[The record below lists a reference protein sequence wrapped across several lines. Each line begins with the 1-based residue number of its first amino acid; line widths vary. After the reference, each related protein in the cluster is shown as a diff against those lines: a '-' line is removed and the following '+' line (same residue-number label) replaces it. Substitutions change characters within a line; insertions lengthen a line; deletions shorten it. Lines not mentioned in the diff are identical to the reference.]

1 MKINL
6 PIILFSSLFL
16 SACDS
21 NDSSDS
27 TKNSSTDDST
37 SNSTIPYDYAK
48 YQDALD
54 NANLQQTDL
63 SDCGEDDI
71 DASCTKSDVVDAGDY
86 EDYSSEY
93 FYVDKSSGWLTF
105 EMEGKSNRTELRF
118 TENFLTD
125 STETTYTLSAE
136 ILPISPAESVANSTD
151 GEEMTLLQIHNKGE
165 NNTSDNTVLSHPLLR
180 VVWDGES
187 RTDDGTDGGSYS
199 NSYWAIIKTNALECS
214 NPDGENY
221 DADCPDSYDN
231 LYLGAYDADNPTEF
245 EVKVGNSQLV
255 INVDGTEMVDY
266 DISYWAALYSYFKA
280 GVYNQYTSGN
290 SVVRFKTLTY
300 SDGLLISELDSS
312 LAPSDNFDLS
322 KWNLSVPID
331 NGEGD
336 GYAKAT
342 TVTVEE
348 LNDEYE
354 LNDYFWTDT
363 SDGGMVFKDYIDG
376 ARTSENTTY
385 TRTELR
391 EMLRG
396 EDTSIST
403 QGVNG
408 NNWVFSS
415 VPTDLQSKA
424 GGVDGNMVATLA
436 VNHVTTTGKDSY
448 VGRVIVGQI
457 HAASDEPIRIYYRL
471 LPGHTKGSVYFAHE
485 PSNNNSEQWYEMIGS
500 RDDDADEPSDGI
512 ELDEKFSYEIDI
524 AGDIMTVTITRED
537 GSTVEEEVDMSNSG
551 YSDGYYTKD
560 NVETEDYMYFKAGV
574 YNQNKLVDYDEDGN
588 DNYNTDPNDY
598 VQATFY
604 YLTVSH

>member
-1 MKINL
+1 MKNNL
-6 PIILFSSLFL
+6 TRTLFL
-16 SACDS
+16 ALFLAACGDS
-21 NDSSDS
+21 GNGSSTS
-27 TKNSSTDDST
+27 TTNSS
-37 SNSTIPYDYAK
+37 IPYDYSK
-48 YQDALD
+48 YRNALN

-63 SDCGEDDI
+63 SDCTDGDI
-71 DASCTKSDVVDAGDY
+71 NESCSKSDVVDAGDY

-136 ILPISPAESVANSTD
+136 ILPISPTESVANSTD
-151 GEEMTLLQIHNKGE
+151 GEEITLLQVHNKGE
-165 NNTSDNTVLSHPLLR
+165 NNATDNTVLSHPLLR

-187 RTDDGTDGGSYS
+187 RSDDGTDGGSYS
-199 NSYWAIIKTNALECS
+199 NAYWAIIKTNAYECS
-214 NPDGENY
+214 DVDGDNYNPN
-221 DADCPDSYDN
+221 CPDSYDN
-231 LYLGAYDADNPTEF
+231 FYLGAYDADNPTDF

-255 INVDGTEMVDY
+255 VNVDGTKMVDH

-280 GVYNQYTSGN
+280 GVYNQYTNGN

-312 LAPSDNFDLS
+312 LAPSANFDLS

-336 GYAKAT
+336 GYKKAT
-342 TVTVEE
+342 TVTVED
-348 LNDEYE
+348 LNDDYQ
-354 LNDYFWTDT
+354 LADYFWTDT

-376 ARTSENTTY
+376 AITSKNTTY

-396 EDTSIST
+396 TDTSIST

-415 VPTDLQSKA
+415 VPTDLQNKA

-448 VGRVIVGQI
+448 VGRVIIGQI

-485 PSNNNSEQWYEMIGS
+485 PSNGNDEQWYEMIGS

-512 ELDEKFSYEIDI
+512 ELDEKFSYEIDVV
-524 AGDIMTVTITRED
+524 GDIMTVTITRED
-537 GSTVEEEVDMSNSG
+537 GSTIEEEVDMSNSG

-560 NVETEDYMYFKAGV
+560 GVETEDYMYFKAGV
-574 YNQNKLVDYDEDGN
+574 YNQNKLVDEDEDGN
-588 DNYNTDPNDY
+588 DDYGAEADDY

>member
-1 MKINL
+1 MKKNVST
-6 PIILFSSLFL
+6 ILFLALFL
-16 SACDS
+16 TAC
-21 NDSSDS
+21 SDS
-27 TKNSSTDDST
+27 GNSSST
-37 SNSTIPYDYAK
+37 NTTNSSIPYDYSK
-48 YQDALD
+48 YRNALN

-63 SDCGEDDI
+63 SDCEGDDI

-136 ILPISPAESVANSTD
+136 ILPISPTESVANSTD

-574 YNQNKLVDYDEDGN
+574 YNQNKLVDDDEDGN

>member
-21 NDSSDS
+21 TDSSDS

-63 SDCGEDDI
+63 SDCEGDDI

-136 ILPISPAESVANSTD
+136 ILPISPTESVANSTD

-214 NPDGENY
+214 DPDGENY

-574 YNQNKLVDYDEDGN
+574 YNQNKLVDDDEDGN
-588 DNYNTDPNDY
+588 DDYNTDPNDY

>member
-1 MKINL
+1 MKNNL
-6 PIILFSSLFL
+6 TRTLFL
-16 SACDS
+16 ALFLAACGDS
-21 NDSSDS
+21 GNGSSTS
-27 TKNSSTDDST
+27 TTNSS
-37 SNSTIPYDYAK
+37 IPYDYSK
-48 YQDALD
+48 YRNALN

-63 SDCGEDDI
+63 SDCTDGDI
-71 DASCTKSDVVDAGDY
+71 NESCSKSDVVDAGDY

-136 ILPISPAESVANSTD
+136 ILPISPTESVANSTD
-151 GEEMTLLQIHNKGE
+151 GEEITLLQVHNKGE
-165 NNTSDNTVLSHPLLR
+165 NNATDNTVLSHPLLR

-187 RTDDGTDGGSYS
+187 RSDDGTDGGSYS
-199 NSYWAIIKTNALECS
+199 NAYWAIIKTNAYECS
-214 NPDGENY
+214 DVDGDNYNPN
-221 DADCPDSYDN
+221 CPDSYDN
-231 LYLGAYDADNPTEF
+231 FYLGAYDADNPTDF

-255 INVDGTEMVDY
+255 VNVDGTKMVDH

-280 GVYNQYTSGN
+280 GVYNQYTNGN

-312 LAPSDNFDLS
+312 LAPSANFDLS

-336 GYAKAT
+336 GYKKAT
-342 TVTVEE
+342 TVTVED
-348 LNDEYE
+348 LNDDYQ
-354 LNDYFWTDT
+354 LADYFWTDT

-376 ARTSENTTY
+376 AITSKNTTY

-396 EDTSIST
+396 TDTSIST

-415 VPTDLQSKA
+415 VPTDLQNKA

-436 VNHVTTTGKDSY
+436 VNHVTTTGKESY

-485 PSNNNSEQWYEMIGS
+485 PSNGNDEQWYEMIGS

-512 ELDEKFSYEIDI
+512 ELDEKFSYEIDVV
-524 AGDIMTVTITRED
+524 GDIMTVTITRED
-537 GSTVEEEVDMSNSG
+537 GSTIEEEVDMSNSG

-560 NVETEDYMYFKAGV
+560 GVETEDYMYFKAGV
-574 YNQNKLVDYDEDGN
+574 YNQNKLVDEDEDGN
-588 DNYNTDPNDY
+588 DDYGAEADDY